1 MGHMVPCCYV
11 FFAVLEFL
19 IKKYTAE
26 LALWEHLFVD
36 DRLESFMS
44 FHAKNLQFIVHK
56 SKCLLFNVSLIS
68 YTSLKNKFFG
78 HPSPDVVTCFCVFS
92 VGNKLQVLHLQKMG
106 SIVCH
111 TKFSQNATVLQLD
124 PWGTDYCIL

>member
-11 FFAVLEFL
+11 FYAVLEFL
-19 IKKYTAE
+19 IKKYPAE
-26 LALWEHLFVD
+26 LALWERLFVD
-36 DRLESFMS
+36 DRLKSFMS

-78 HPSPDVVTCFCVFS
+78 HPSPDVVTCFWRVFC
-92 VGNKLQVLHLQKMG
+92 GQ
-106 SIVCH
+106 
-111 TKFSQNATVLQLD
+111 
-124 PWGTDYCIL
+124 